1 MPCRIKKR
9 YKDREGLSCFLQNW
23 LEGITWE
30 GEAPE
35 CEIVGLTADSRQ
47 LEPGWVYVCQKG
59 QRFDGHDFAAKALE
73 LGAAA
78 VVVDRDLGL
87 PRQIRVE
94 DTHAAYP
101 LLCANFFGRPAD
113 SMKMIGA
120 HPAPTARPPA
130 SFSSSTCSL
139 RRGTAPD

>member
-1 MPCRIKKR
+1 MLLTK
-9 YKDREGLSCFLQNW
+9 L
-23 LEGITWE
+23 LEGISWE
-30 GEAPE
+30 GEALE

-59 QRFDGHDFAAKALE
+59 QRFDGHDFAEKALE

-94 DTHAAYP
+94 DTHAAYR
-101 LLCANFFGRPAD
+101 C
-113 SMKMIGA
+113 SV
-120 HPAPTARPPA
+120 PTSSDARQIP
-130 SFSSSTCSL
+130 
-139 RRGTAPD
+139 